1 MKNIGKSLL
10 LFLLVSS
17 TFFLGFWMGR
27 EKEKKKIPNFQE
39 DYEY

>member
-10 LFLLVSS
+10 LLLLVSS
-17 TFFLGFWMGR
+17 SFFLGYWAGK